1 MTLKA
6 ISWDP
11 SSQPALSIL
20 DQLQLPHHTEYIPIP
35 DAEAAFMAI
44 REMRVRGAPAIAM
57 VAALAVAAELSTK
70 TIPLDPPGFDTKVP
84 ETAATAVAEWVKG
97 RLTYLL
103 NSRPTAVNLRD
114 AMNKLSEVVERAAN
128 REWDD
133 DTYEKVEV
141 PASITAAE
149 KGARYVQ
156 QAYVRAAEQML
167 QDDVR
172 DNEQIGENGAAWIRQ
187 LSGDGQPVAVLTHCN
202 TGSLATAG
210 YGTALGVVRSLHAAG
225 TLRRVYY
232 TETRPYNQGSRLTGY
247 ELQHDRIPATLIT
260 DSMAAAL
267 FRAKARAE
275 NLVAVVVGADRVA
288 ANGDTANKIGT
299 YGLALLARQH
309 GVKFVVAAPRT
320 TIDLATECGEQIVV
334 EERDPAE
341 MLAVKGP
348 RVVEWREGRQV
359 VDEGVVETVSMAAL
373 GTEVWN
379 PAFDV
384 TPADSVDAI
393 VTEVG
398 VVEKKDG
405 KFDLRSLFEVEQAMD
420 VANGKLDGHAAAPSS
435 AEGPR

>member
-1 MTLKA
+1 MTLKS
-6 ISWDP
+6 ISWDL

-20 DQLQLPHHTEYIPIP
+20 DQLQLPHRTEYIPIP

-57 VAALAVAAELSTK
+57 VAALAVAGELSAK
-70 TIPLDPPGFDTKVP
+70 TIPLDPPGFDINVP

-114 AMNKLSEVVERAAN
+114 AMNKLSEVVENAAN
-128 REWDD
+128 RQWEDNAH
-133 DTYEKVEV
+133 EKTES
-141 PASITAAE
+141 PAAPAAPAAAA
-149 KGARYVQ
+149 KGAGCVRE
-156 QAYVRAAEQML
+156 AYVRAAEQML
-167 QDDVR
+167 RDDVR
-172 DNEQIGENGAAWIRQ
+172 HNERIGKYGAEWIRQ
-187 LSGDGQPVAVLTHCN
+187 LSTDGQPVSVLTHCN

-210 YGTALGVVRSLHAAG
+210 YGTALGVVRSLHAAQA
-225 TLRRVYY
+225 LRRAYY

-247 ELQHDRIPATLIT
+247 EMQHDGIPATLIT

-267 FRAKARAE
+267 FRLRGRAE

-299 YGLALLARQH
+299 YGLAVLARQH
-309 GVKFVVAAPRT
+309 GVKLVVAATRT
-320 TIDLATECGEQIVV
+320 SIDLETCCGEDIVV
-334 EERDPAE
+334 EERSPEE

-348 RVVEWREGRQV
+348 RVTGWKDGRQV
-359 VDEGVVETVSMAAL
+359 VDEGVVENVSTAAL

-384 TPADSVDAI
+384 TPAEFVDAI
-393 VTEVG
+393 VTEFG
-398 VVEKKDG
+398 IVEKKDG
-405 KFDLRSLFEVEQAMD
+405 KFDLGSSFEVKGLDDGM
-420 VANGKLDGHAAAPSS
+420 NGKLDGHA
-435 AEGPR
+435 